1 MFGPVSWKIASL
13 HSLHISR
20 ACLDLLAPSSS
31 KSQTIPSGNRL
42 KWADKGLRELL
53 SNSLVIFGFLLKF
66 GGVLFVLFSDLVE
79 LLHVLKEIRTSLQGD
94 EKLCLLAVTSLAVTS
109 VV

>member
-1 MFGPVSWKIASL
+1 
-13 HSLHISR
+13 
-20 ACLDLLAPSSS
+20 
-31 KSQTIPSGNRL
+31 
-42 KWADKGLRELL
+42 
-53 SNSLVIFGFLLKF
+53 VIFGFLLKF